1 MLYLRY
7 LVLIVVVCLHLA
19 GVLFVMYLHQSRPA
33 STSFSVLSVGQGD
46 AVLIKTASGQN
57 ILIDTGPDAQV
68 LSALDE
74 MMTLSERSI
83 DLIFLTHPHADH
95 IGGFLDVIRRYQ
107 VGGVVMSNVRYSS
120 VVYEQMLR
128 VIQQEHLR
136 LWWAEASVDWQLSKD
151 MSLDI
156 LYPFSLFEQERQ
168 FKNVNNASV
177 VMMLK
182 TPHWRCLLTGDME
195 APLEQILGDYYGVR
209 LQADCLKAAHHGSK
223 TSSFPGFLGLVRP
236 SEIFISVGRRNR
248 FHHPAEVT
256 VNNLQHWGV
265 VKRTDEVGTITKKLL

>member
-1 MLYLRY
+1 M
-7 LVLIVVVCLHLA
+7 
-19 GVLFVMYLHQSRPA
+19 
-33 STSFSVLSVGQGD
+33 
-46 AVLIKTASGQN
+46 LIKTASGQN